1 MLLVCRWATL
11 TGLSEL
17 QKKKK
22 KEKKRGGGR
31 RGGEKDKIGRKCVA
45 GASRGSG
52 YDQDPLHTCM
62 KFSKN

>member
-22 KEKKRGGGR
+22 ERKKKEEEEEEEVRKIKLGENVLRGPQGGV
-31 RGGEKDKIGRKCVA
+31 DMIKIHCTHV
-45 GASRGSG
+45 
-52 YDQDPLHTCM
+52 
-62 KFSKN
+62 